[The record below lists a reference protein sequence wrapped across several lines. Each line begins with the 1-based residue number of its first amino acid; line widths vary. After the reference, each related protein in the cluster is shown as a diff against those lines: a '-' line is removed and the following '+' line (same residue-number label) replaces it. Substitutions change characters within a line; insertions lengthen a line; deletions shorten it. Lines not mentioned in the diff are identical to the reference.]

1 MEVDTRSLQA
11 PPPRRSSSRSKR
23 STTNLSN
30 LRLAPLSNPSSA
42 ITNPSDTGNAAYANY
57 HSSYIQ
63 GKSAPT
69 TPGILSHS
77 SSRRHLHGGL
87 SRKLSIYDQPSV
99 YYAVEV
105 NDQGVPRSGLRLDT
119 QGLGPKAKSEAAL
132 LVAQRPTPRHPHYQT
147 AAGHREPGK
156 FDAGRKRHHHRSR
169 TNPRHPNEEDDWLT
183 RAGLATSTLLAES
196 KGQSWLST
204 RSSSTSLVP
213 ADPDTSSSDE
223 EELAYASLASSRH
236 LALADDESSPLSPR
250 VGRWGSRFGS
260 RAASA
265 RTSRRGSRAALSRT
279 PLADADAVALPSSGY
294 FSAGAAGYGGGRGGD
309 GEALLTPRMLE
320 PDFVDV
326 HEDEEG
332 LDAGEGAEA
341 DVRRWAAERGGA
353 LGGLV
358 ERLVGWTLFSVDEDR
373 EESEVED
380 DAVEGADGGEIA
392 SGAEGD
398 ELRTEVDG
406 RAGLEKMLERDRDRD
421 SAEERDGGNEED
433 EEGEGGWRD
442 AAWLLSVASKVL
454 F

>member
-99 YYAVEV
+99 YYAVERTRQV
-105 NDQGVPRSGLRLDT
+105 RRGQ
-119 QGLGPKAKSEAAL
+119 EAPPSPL
-132 LVAQRPTPRHPHYQT
+132 THQ
-147 AAGHREPGK
+147 
-156 FDAGRKRHHHRSR
+156 
-169 TNPRHPNEEDDWLT
+169 PRHPNEEDDWLT

-294 FSAGAAGYGGGRGGD
+294 FSAGAAGGGD

-392 SGAEGD
+392 SGAEG
-398 ELRTEVDG
+398 
-406 RAGLEKMLERDRDRD
+406 M
-421 SAEERDGGNEED
+421 S
-433 EEGEGGWRD
+433 
-442 AAWLLSVASKVL
+442 
-454 F
+454 